1 MKKINENFGVYFEGK
16 KYSFEIISRV
26 LLDTLEFLVGSSSF
40 RTQKEIAQSNHVSNS
55 YVTKFKREIIYVINY
70 LYDGRKICLL
80 NKQTKKYFEDLLV
93 ETFLILA
100 EYKIKNFREYLTIE
114 KIHQIKNICDLIVG
128 KLEKDCSLY
137 LIEIKDLLEKENNIS
152 ISTSSVHNYLQKYI
166 KWSNKKILYYHPNRF
181 TQRNFEERI
190 EYIRLI
196 SEAINTFGVK
206 NIHFMDETGFK
217 RNSRNNG
224 WSFIGTRTMKCD
236 ERRIN
241 PRWNMFC
248 MINSTGIE
256 CSYLINHSAKDIDHA
271 MFMLHDVLPI
281 IQEGQNTPSVIVMD
295 NHPIH
300 KWCENW
306 LSEYF
311 KQFNCHIIYMPVYSP
326 DLNPIEEV
334 FGVLKHYLK
343 NHRDIWGFSPK
354 LSICK
359 SIFDYNLKQNCFKYI
374 NKIFNIQIKKKITK

>member
-1 MKKINENFGVYFEGK
+1 MV
-16 KYSFEIISRV
+16 
-26 LLDTLEFLVGSSSF
+26 
-40 RTQKEIAQSNHVSNS
+40 
-55 YVTKFKREIIYVINY
+55 
-70 LYDGRKICLL
+70 
-80 NKQTKKYFEDLLV
+80 KQ
-93 ETFLILA
+93 
-100 EYKIKNFREYLTIE
+100 
-114 KIHQIKNICDLIVG
+114 
-128 KLEKDCSLY
+128 
-137 LIEIKDLLEKENNIS
+137 
-152 ISTSSVHNYLQKYI
+152 
-166 KWSNKKILYYHPNRF
+166 KILYYHPNRF

-217 RNSRNNG
+217 RNRRNNG
-224 WSFIGTRTMKCD
+224 WSLIGTRTMKCD
-236 ERRIN
+236 QRRIN
-241 PRWNMFC
+241 PKWNMFC

-256 CSYLINHSAKDIDHA
+256 CSHLINHSAKGIDHA
-271 MFMLHDVLPI
+271 MFMLHDALPI
-281 IQEGQNTPSVIVMD
+281 IQEGQNKPSVIVMD

-311 KQFNCHIIYMPVYSP
+311 KEFNCHIIYMPVYSP

-374 NKIFNIQIKKKITK
+374 NKIFNIQLQKKN

>member
-1 MKKINENFGVYFEGK
+1 MKISGVYFEGK

-100 EYKIKNFREYLTIE
+100 E
-114 KIHQIKNICDLIVG
+114 
-128 KLEKDCSLY
+128 
-137 LIEIKDLLEKENNIS
+137 
-152 ISTSSVHNYLQKYI
+152 
-166 KWSNKKILYYHPNRF
+166 F

-217 RNSRNNG
+217 RNRRNNG
-224 WSFIGTRTMKCD
+224 WSFIGTRPMKCD

-359 SIFDYNLKQNCFKYI
+359 SIF
-374 NKIFNIQIKKKITK
+374 